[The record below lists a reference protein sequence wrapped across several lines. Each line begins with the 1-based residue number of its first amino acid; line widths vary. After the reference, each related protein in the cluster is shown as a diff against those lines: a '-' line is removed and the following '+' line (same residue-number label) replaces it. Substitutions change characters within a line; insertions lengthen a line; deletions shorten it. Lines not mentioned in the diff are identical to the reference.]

1 MDGRY
6 EVNIPWILGN
16 QLNEK
21 MKPKADKIF
30 RPSLGKPGLTKFVLS
45 RFSAQHISKRWNA
58 FNNILN
64 AFWNICNVP
73 QRKYVQNVPYHWKII
88 LRNSE
93 NGHVLLQLTR
103 ISRALFQKINYGE
116 NFLIFLIS
124 IQWMPT
130 SMLSNLRPSLP
141 VSVHTQNMTAASWHT
156 ENHVRIIE
164 ALNARFFNIFWGLAL
179 WVLNGI
185 QADITML
192 KHRMDNKDRENQDP
206 SCANVKCDWMTL
218 T

>member
-1 MDGRY
+1 VKKWNPKQTKFSTVFGKTR
-6 EVNIPWILGN
+6 
-16 QLNEK
+16 LNEICVE
-21 MKPKADKIF
+21 PF
-30 RPSLGKPGLTKFVLS
+30 
-45 RFSAQHISKRWNA
+45 FSATHFQTLKCIQKHSQC
-58 FNNILN
+58 ILKHL
-64 AFWNICNVP
+64 
-73 QRKYVQNVPYHWKII
+73 QRSPKEIQNVPYHWKII

-130 SMLSNLRPSLP
+130 SMLGNLRPSLP

-164 ALNARFFNIFWGLAL
+164 ASNAGFFNIFWGLAL
-179 WVLNGI
+179 RVLNGI

-192 KHRMDNKDRENQDP
+192 KHRMDNKDPENQDP
-206 SCANVKCDWMTL
+206 SCANAKCDWMTL